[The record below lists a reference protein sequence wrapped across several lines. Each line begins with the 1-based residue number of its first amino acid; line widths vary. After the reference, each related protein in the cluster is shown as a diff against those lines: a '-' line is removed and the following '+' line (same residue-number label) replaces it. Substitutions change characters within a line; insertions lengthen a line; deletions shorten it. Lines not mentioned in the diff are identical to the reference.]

1 MKKGPGIPTWLQWA
15 WYLATFIDTKGKQN
29 QKNLLSVQFPP
40 YTVLI
45 EYTRQ
50 LEILVITVTL
60 GE

>member
-29 QKNLLSVQFPP
+29 QKNQFPT

-45 EYTRQ
+45 EYTW
-50 LEILVITVTL
+50 
-60 GE
+60 

>member
-29 QKNLLSVQFPP
+29 QKNQFPT

-45 EYTRQ
+45 EYTWQ
-50 LEILVITVTL
+50 TWNPCDNCDKENSL
-60 GE
+60 